1 MTASTRY
8 SGHPA
13 YHGRLHYPNS
23 AWCAKDSAE
32 DEDWLQIDLGTTY
45 EICGAATQGTG
56 NQKYNEYVTKFKLSY
71 SSDGSSWTM
80 YTGTGG
86 SETVRS
92 QKVINCKNMAKF
104 RSFAKT
110 LPYQF
115 SYDLFSFRSKK
126 IQIAK
131 CCLLPDFFLYKVHFF
146 YKQKNSREGI
156 CRSFTIFGLF
166 FEQSKSI

>member
-86 SETVRS
+86 SETEFHR
-92 QKVINCKNMAKF
+92 NGGKN
-104 RSFAKT
+104 T
-110 LPYQF
+110 V
-115 SYDLFSFRSKK
+115 DEH
-126 IQIAK
+126 
-131 CCLLPDFFLYKVHFF
+131 LLPSPLSTRYIRFYPTDQVSWNCLRVELYSTALLK
-146 YKQKNSREGI
+146 
-156 CRSFTIFGLF
+156 
-166 FEQSKSI
+166 

>member
-56 NQKYNEYVTKFKLSY
+56 NPKYNEYVMKFKLSY

-86 SETVRS
+86 SETVGS
-92 QKVINCKNMAKF
+92 QKVI
-104 RSFAKT
+104 
-110 LPYQF
+110 
-115 SYDLFSFRSKK
+115 
-126 IQIAK
+126 
-131 CCLLPDFFLYKVHFF
+131 
-146 YKQKNSREGI
+146 
-156 CRSFTIFGLF
+156 
-166 FEQSKSI
+166 

>member
-56 NQKYNEYVTKFKLSY
+56 NHKYNEYVTKFKLSY
-71 SSDGSSWTM
+71 SSEGSSWTM

-86 SETVRS
+86 SETVGS
-92 QKVINCKNMAKF
+92 QSYKLQKYGKISKLCK
-104 RSFAKT
+104 KT
-110 LPYQF
+110 LPYQL
-115 SYDLFSFRSKK
+115 SYDLFSFCSKK
-126 IQIAK
+126 TQIAK
-131 CCLLPDFFLYKVHFF
+131 CCLLPDFFKVHFF
-146 YKQKNSREGI
+146 YKRKIQVRVSAEVSPYSA
-156 CRSFTIFGLF
+156 SFS
-166 FEQSKSI
+166 SKVNQYE